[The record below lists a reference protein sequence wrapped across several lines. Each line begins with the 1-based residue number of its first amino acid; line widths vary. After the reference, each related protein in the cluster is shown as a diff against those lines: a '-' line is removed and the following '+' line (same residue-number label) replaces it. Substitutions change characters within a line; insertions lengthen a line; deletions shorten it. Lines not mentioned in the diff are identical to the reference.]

1 MPDAPDQN
9 EALRKAIE
17 ADIQTQFGTAA
28 NMLEFK
34 SFDVHQW
41 PDSSLGC
48 PKAGFF
54 YQQVITPGYQVLVT
68 DKARGITYDYR
79 TSLRTGNV
87 VLCDNKK
94 P

>member
-34 SFDVHQW
+34 SFDLRQW

-68 DKARGITYDYR
+68 DKVRGVTYDYR